1 MTRLYLPGSLEL
13 LARLHAGEPLATG
26 AAVEA
31 DDDSED
37 SEYAA
42 LLTAAEA
49 SAGLVGAGRRRVV
62 VVAEVPRRDD
72 PVTVREVV
80 AVHVDV
86 EEGAEPDDDLAW
98 FATQEIGQLVQEA
111 GGA

>member
-1 MTRLYLPGSLEL
+1 MTRLYLPASLEL
-13 LARLHAGEPLATG
+13 LARLHAGEALTTT

-42 LLTAAEA
+42 LLTAAEV
-49 SAGLVGAGRRRVV
+49 SAELVGAGRRRVV
-62 VVAEVPRRDD
+62 VVAEVGRPGD

-80 AVHVDV
+80 AVHVDI
-86 EEGAEPDDDLAW
+86 EAGADPDDDLAW
-98 FATQEIGQLVQEA
+98 FATQEIGQLVQ
-111 GGA
+111 GADGA

>member
-1 MTRLYLPGSLEL
+1 VTRLYLPASLEL
-13 LARLHAGEPLATG
+13 LARLHAGEALATT

-49 SAGLVGAGRRRVV
+49 SAELVGAGRRRVV
-62 VVAEVPRRDD
+62 VVAEVGRPGD

-80 AVHVDV
+80 AVHVDI
-86 EEGAEPDDDLAW
+86 ETGADPDDDLAW
-98 FATQEIGQLVQEA
+98 FATQEIGQLVQ
-111 GGA
+111 GADGA